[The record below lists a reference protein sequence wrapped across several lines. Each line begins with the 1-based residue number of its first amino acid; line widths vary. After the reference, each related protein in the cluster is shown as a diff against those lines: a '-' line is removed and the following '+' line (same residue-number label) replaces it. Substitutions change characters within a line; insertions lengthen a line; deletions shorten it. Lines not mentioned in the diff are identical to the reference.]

1 MKFTYCPAIATFVL
15 LLCSG
20 CSEGAYY
27 TMEGYTQGGEYKIT
41 FDDTGSGWKKIS
53 HRRVASTVENILRE
67 VESTLS
73 GYDSTSTVSAFNR
86 SDKSIVANPIL
97 SELFGISRDIW
108 EETDGMF
115 DISGAPLFD
124 YWGFGFKD
132 PVKMQELR
140 DGSGTPATVDS
151 LLKFC
156 GMQHLSLQRR
166 GDEVSMVKDDPRTR
180 VNFNAIAQGYTC
192 DLIASAFDS
201 IGIRNYLIDVGMEI
215 TCKGVNAKG
224 LKWHIGIDAPIDGNM
239 TAGQFIQDI
248 LEVSDCGIVTSGNY
262 RKFFI
267 GENGEKYAH
276 SINPVTGYPSRDSL
290 LSATVIAPD
299 AAHADAYAT
308 FCMVIGYEKAVNF
321 LESREDLHGYLITPN
336 GVYKK
341 L

>member
-1 MKFTYCPAIATFVL
+1 MRYIFHTTVSALILF
-15 LLCSG
+15 LCSG
-20 CSEGAYY
+20 CSEGTYY
-27 TMEGYTQGGEYKIT
+27 TIGGYTQGGEYKIT

-53 HRRVASTVENILRE
+53 HRKVTSTVEGILKE
-67 VESTLS
+67 VERTLS
-73 GYDSTSTVSAFNR
+73 GYDSTSTVSIFN
-86 SDKSIVANPIL
+86 KSCESVAANRIL
-97 SELFGISRDIW
+97 SELFEISWGIW
-108 EETDGMF
+108 EETDRMF

-132 PVKMQELR
+132 PSKMQALR
-140 DGSGTPATVDS
+140 DRSSTPATVDS
-151 LLKFC
+151 LLEFC
-156 GMQHLSLQRR
+156 GMQHISLQRD
-166 GDEVSMVKDDPRTR
+166 GNGIFLIKDDPRAR

-215 TCKGVNAKG
+215 ICRGVNAKG

-239 TAGQFIQDI
+239 TAGQFIQDV

-308 FCMVIGYEKAVNF
+308 FCMVIGYEKAVDF